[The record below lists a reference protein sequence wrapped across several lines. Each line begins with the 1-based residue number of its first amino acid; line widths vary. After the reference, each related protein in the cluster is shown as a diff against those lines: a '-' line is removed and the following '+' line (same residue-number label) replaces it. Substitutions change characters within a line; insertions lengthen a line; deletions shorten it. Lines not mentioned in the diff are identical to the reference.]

1 MRLDII
7 IDNLT
12 KELSPSQRLKQLV
25 RYIQQNFHC
34 SAVGLLRLYNDTLF
48 MVAAEGLSHDTL
60 GRQFQLVEHPRLASI
75 VHTSGLVHFDSHS
88 PLPDPY
94 DGLVNT
100 TPGQPLHV
108 HDCLGIRL
116 HINEQLWGVLTLDAL
131 ENSFTPIRKQALVKS
146 LPLFEA
152 CIRVAEL
159 EHQLKEKHHFS
170 TIEIPSN
177 IKNQRKIIGNSP
189 AVLALL
195 DDIRLVA
202 EADLPVLI
210 TGETGVGKDLVA
222 HYVHAYSKRHAQP
235 MVIINCAALPET
247 LAESELFGHIKGAFS
262 GATHERA
269 GRFEVAN
276 NGTLFLDEI
285 GELSL
290 PVQSK
295 LLRAIQ
301 NGEIQRLGSDKT
313 HHVNVR
319 IIAASNRDL
328 QKAAEEGTFRMD
340 LYHRLSV
347 FPIEVPALRER
358 GKDILLLAGHF
369 LEQNRVRLGLRG
381 IRLSP
386 EANQLLLQYRWP
398 GNVRELEHI
407 ISRAALKIIA
417 SGINR
422 NEITTLE
429 AKYLDIHPSRNIEDQ
444 NISSSLLDSD
454 ILSPTIDSPH
464 TPVNENIQYT
474 TLPQATKLGALKPI
488 IQQVEYELIKATLE
502 HTNYHWTAAA
512 KILDID
518 ASNLHK
524 LAKKLGLKSSSPHK
538 E

>member
-1 MRLDII
+1 MSLQAI
-7 IDNLT
+7 IDNLS
-12 KELSPSQRLKQLV
+12 KELSPSQRLKHLV
-25 RYIQQNFHC
+25 RYIRQDFQC
-34 SAVGLLRLYNDTLF
+34 SAVGLLRLHNETLF

-60 GRQFQLVEHPRLASI
+60 GRQFQLADHPRLATI
-75 VHTSGLVHFDSHS
+75 VHSPELVHFDSHS
-88 PLPDPY
+88 TLPDPY

-100 TPGQPLHV
+100 LPDQPLLV

-116 HINEQLWGVLTLDAL
+116 HVNEQLWGVLTLDAM
-131 ENSFTPIRKQALVKS
+131 ENTFTPERKQHLQQH

-152 CIRVAEL
+152 CIRMAEL
-159 EHQLKEKHHFS
+159 EHQLDERHHFS
-170 TIEIPSN
+170 TIEMPSN

-189 AVLALL
+189 AILKLL

-202 EADLPVLI
+202 EADVPVLI

-269 GRFEVAN
+269 GRFEVAD

-290 PVQSK
+290 TVQSK

-328 QKAAEEGTFRMD
+328 QKAAEDGTFRMD

-358 GKDILLLAGHF
+358 GRDVLLLAGHF

-386 EANQLLLQYRWP
+386 EAGQLLMHYKWP

-417 SGINR
+417 SGVNR
-422 NEITTLE
+422 QDIVTLE
-429 AKYLDIHPSRNIEDQ
+429 ARYLDIHPSHQMEAEAATSMTTTKEKESA
-444 NISSSLLDSD
+444 NISASSA
-454 ILSPTIDSPH
+454 PH
-464 TPVNENIQYT
+464 SH
-474 TLPQATKLGALKPI
+474 KLGALKPLM
-488 IQQVEYELIKATLE
+488 QQFEYELIKTALE

-512 KILDID
+512 KILEID

-524 LAKKLGLKSSSPHK
+524 LAKKLGLKD
-538 E
+538 

>member
-1 MRLDII
+1 MSLKTI
-7 IDNLT
+7 IDDLSR
-12 KELSPSQRLKQLV
+12 ELSPSQRLKHLV
-25 RYIQQNFHC
+25 RTIRQDLQC
-34 SAVGLLRLYNDTLF
+34 SAVGLLRLHNETLF

-60 GRQFQLVEHPRLASI
+60 GRQFQLAEHPRLATI
-75 VHTSGLVHFDSHS
+75 VQSADLVHFDSHS
-88 PLPDPY
+88 VLPDPY

-100 TPGQPLHV
+100 LPEQSLLV
-108 HDCLGIRL
+108 HDCLGICL
-116 HINEQLWGVLTLDAL
+116 HVNEQLWGVLTLDAM
-131 ENSFTPIRKQALVKS
+131 ENTFTPERKQYLQQH

-152 CIRVAEL
+152 CIRMAEL
-159 EHQLKEKHHFS
+159 EHQLDERHHLS
-170 TIEIPSN
+170 TIEMPN
-177 IKNQRKIIGNSP
+177 HMKDQRKIIGNSP
-189 AVLALL
+189 AILKLL

-202 EADLPVLI
+202 ESDVPVLI

-235 MVIINCAALPET
+235 MVIINCAALPDS

-262 GATHERA
+262 GATYERA

-276 NGTLFLDEI
+276 HGTLFLDEI

-328 QKAAEEGTFRMD
+328 QKAAEDGTFRKD

-347 FPIEVPALRER
+347 FPIAVPALRER
-358 GKDILLLAGHF
+358 GKDILLLAGYF

-386 EANQLLLQYRWP
+386 EAGHVLLNYQWP
-398 GNVRELEHI
+398 GNVRELEHV

-417 SGINR
+417 SGVKRQDIV
-422 NEITTLE
+422 TLE
-429 AKYLDIHPSRNIEDQ
+429 ARYLDIHPSHQ
-444 NISSSLLDSD
+444 
-454 ILSPTIDSPH
+454 IDSTVLSTSPNGDTKK
-464 TPVNENIQYT
+464 TPSSFPST
-474 TLPQATKLGALKPI
+474 TLPTMTVELGALKPSV
-488 IQQVEYELIKATLE
+488 QQFEYTLIKATLE
-502 HTNYHWTAAA
+502 HTNYHWTDAA
-512 KILDID
+512 KILALD

-524 LAKKLGLKSSSPHK
+524 LAKKLGLKP
-538 E
+538 